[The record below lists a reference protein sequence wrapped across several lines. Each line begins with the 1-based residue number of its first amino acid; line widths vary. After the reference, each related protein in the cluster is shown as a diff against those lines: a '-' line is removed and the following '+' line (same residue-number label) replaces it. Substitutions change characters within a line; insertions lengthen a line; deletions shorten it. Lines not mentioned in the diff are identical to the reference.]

1 MLSISKPFKGA
12 GRADYYINLAQED
25 YYTEGLEPP
34 GFWLGSAKEHFGLS
48 GDVHPEDF
56 RQLLQ
61 GFHPRTGK
69 PLVHN
74 AGSAKR
80 RSGWDLTWSPPKS
93 VSVAW
98 SQATPE
104 VRAQIENAMR
114 ESVWRAIAYLET
126 VGIVSRRGTDGVI
139 QEKAKL
145 VFAAYEHST
154 SRALDPQ
161 LHIHT
166 VLIHVGLRPDG
177 TTGGL
182 EPRAFYR
189 HQMAAGALFRAEL
202 AARLELELG
211 LRARREG
218 RAFELLGVD
227 LELMAAFSKRR
238 AQIEARMRELGVTS
252 AEAAEK
258 VALDTRETKE
268 HRSRD
273 DLFPEWRKIGLAHHW
288 STKELSWILNAPF
301 LARDFPQEIA
311 KARGMALETL
321 TTEDSHFN
329 SRKLTQALAE
339 EAQGRGLNADAVL
352 MIHSD
357 ILRSADVVPLIC
369 DGSDAQWT
377 TPAVLELEK
386 RALDIAD
393 GMSLNSTT
401 RTPLRIITSRVGAE
415 IATLS
420 VEQRRALEH
429 VTQTDSRL
437 TMVSGMAG
445 TGKSTLFRVAN
456 QIWVE
461 QGRQVA
467 GACLSGKAALELH
480 QASQIP
486 TQTIHRLLR
495 ELDSGR
501 MRLSASSLLLID
513 EAAMVGT
520 RQLHALLQHCNRARA
535 SMVLCGDDR
544 QLQSIEAGGLFGELA
559 RRHGTETLR
568 EIRRQ
573 REPWARQAVMAF
585 AEGRAAE
592 ALGEY
597 AGRGLVALHDSPREA
612 MSRLIQEWRREGDL
626 GAVILAGRNADVLEL
641 NTMAQGE
648 QQRGGMLKGEAI
660 ELGGSRIY
668 RGDRILFARNSRE
681 LGVFNGQTATV
692 AFVSRR
698 ELVAQLTGGSEVRV
712 RPDIYPNVRLGY
724 ALTTHKAQ
732 GLTAERVF
740 VYVDPTVQSRETVY
754 VQASR
759 ARGLCSFYAVG
770 SNLEELIPSMERS
783 RPKVLATSLLL
794 AQESPMLSLQ
804 MLY

>member
-34 GFWLGSAKEHFGLS
+34 GFWIGAAKEHFGL
-48 GDVHPEDF
+48 GDDVDPADF
-56 RQLLQ
+56 RQLLE
-61 GFHPRTGK
+61 GYHPRTGRA
-69 PLVHN
+69 LVHN

-104 VRAQIENAMR
+104 VRGQIERAMR
-114 ESVWRAIAYLET
+114 ESVRRAIAYLET
-126 VGIVSRRGTDGVI
+126 VGVVSRRGADGVI

-166 VLIHVGLRPDG
+166 ILINVGLRPDG

-189 HQMAAGALFRAEL
+189 HQMAAGALFRADL
-202 AARLELELG
+202 AARLERDLG

-227 LELMAAFSKRR
+227 PELIAAFSKRR
-238 AQIEARMRELGVTS
+238 AQIEARMLELGVTS

-273 DLFPEWRKIGLAHHW
+273 DLFPEWRKIGLEHHW
-288 STKELSWILNAPF
+288 STKELGWILHAPF
-301 LARDFPQEIA
+301 PLRDPRREEA
-311 KARGMALETL
+311 ETRRLTLETL
-321 TTEDSHFN
+321 TTEDSHFT
-329 SRKLTQALAE
+329 SRKLVQGLAE
-339 EAQGRGLNADAVL
+339 EAQGRGLNADAAL
-352 MIHSD
+352 LIHSD
-357 ILRSADVVPLIC
+357 ILCSLDVVPLIC
-369 DGSDAQWT
+369 DGTDARWT
-377 TPAVLELEK
+377 TPGMLHLEK
-386 RALDIAD
+386 CALEIAD
-393 GMSLNSTT
+393 SMSLSVARSSNLGIRPSE
-401 RTPLRIITSRVGAE
+401 VAAE
-415 IATLS
+415 VAKLS
-420 VEQRRALEH
+420 DEQRKALEH
-429 VTQTDSRL
+429 VTQRDHRL
-437 TMVSGMAG
+437 AMVSGMAG

-456 QIWVE
+456 QIWQQ
-461 QGRQVA
+461 QGRDVA
-467 GACLSGKAALELH
+467 AACLSGKAALELT
-480 QASQIP
+480 QASEIP
-486 TQTIHRLLR
+486 AQTLHRLLG

-501 MRLSASSLLLID
+501 RKLQSTRTLLID

-520 RQLHALLQHCNRARA
+520 RQLYTLLQHCERAKA
-535 SMVLCGDDR
+535 SLVLCGDER

-573 REPWARQAVMAF
+573 KESWARQAVMAF
-585 AEGRAAE
+585 ADGRAGD
-592 ALGEY
+592 ALQEY
-597 AGRGLVALHDSPREA
+597 AGRGLVALRDSPRDA
-612 MSRLIQEWRREGDL
+612 MATLIEEWHKDACRSSI
-626 GAVILAGRNADVLEL
+626 ILAGRNADVLEL
-641 NTMAQGE
+641 NGLAQAQRIRDGAL
-648 QQRGGMLKGEAI
+648 RGGAI
-660 ELGGSRIY
+660 EMGASQFY
-668 RGDRILFARNSRE
+668 RGDRILFTRNSRE
-681 LGVFNGQTATV
+681 LGVFNGQTATLD
-692 AFVSRR
+692 FVSSR
-698 ELVAQLTGGSEVRV
+698 EMVARLPSGSEVQV
-712 RPDIYPNVRLGY
+712 RPDTYPYVQLGY

-740 VYVDPTVQSRETVY
+740 VYVDPAVQSRESVY

-770 SNLEELIPSMERS
+770 EKLEELIPSMERS
-783 RPKVLATSLLL
+783 RRKVLATSLL
-794 AQESPMLSLQ
+794 PDRDNPTLSLQ